1 MSYGENKKASLAYL
15 GYATGS
21 NYTDSNYTAQYTL
34 ASRTFAA
41 NGNFDQGYK
50 VVYTSKE
57 ACLEDSTKQF
67 TYTLDIGCNSDASK
81 TVVLFAPNSPATC

>member
-1 MSYGENKKASLAYL
+1 MGVAGRMSFGENKKASLAYL

-21 NYTDSNYTAQYTL
+21 NYTAKYTL

-41 NGNFDQGYK
+41 NGNFSEGYK

-57 ACLEDSTKQF
+57 ACVEDSTK
-67 TYTLDIGCNSDASK
+67 
-81 TVVLFAPNSPATC
+81 